1 MSMKKVQRI
10 LAFLLFK
17 MPMIINLYSQL
28 ECIPSKMCILSSILL
43 FLALPICYAE
53 ARTPLEL
60 PIQDSI
66 RSEQDECNAVR
77 NKPLQAVRH
86 KFLLFS
92 LKTIDLRLWI
102 ASVSYVTICILIK
115 LLI

>member
-1 MSMKKVQRI
+1 
-10 LAFLLFK
+10 

-66 RSEQDECNAVR
+66 RSEQDECNAVK

-86 KFLLFS
+86 KFGSITFRTIVVRTNFSYGTFHTNLSYELFV
-92 LKTIDLRLWI
+92 
-102 ASVSYVTICILIK
+102 A
-115 LLI
+115 